1 MFKIAALYKFFS
13 ISEPELLQD
22 KIRDHFKQLKIKG
35 TILVGHEGINVTI
48 SGSDLSI
55 DAAIDFLKKI
65 NGCSKLDVKY
75 SESDK
80 DPFIRLKIKL
90 KQEIVTIGD
99 TSIDPNKIVG
109 NYVSPDEW
117 NLLIQ
122 DEDTIVI
129 DTRNDYEYSIGS
141 FKNAINPNTQK
152 FREFPSWVEK
162 NNFSDEDKKS
172 KRVAMFCTGGI
183 RCEKASSFMKDY
195 GFDEVF
201 HLKGGILKYLEE
213 MPQENSLWEGEC
225 FVFDDRVSVNHNL
238 EPGSYDMCHGCRM
251 PITDQDK
258 DSSKYIKGVACPNC
272 FDKTTEEQKARYMS
286 RQKQV
291 DLAKSRNQK
300 HIGPK
305 EEICLSK

>member
-1 MFKIAALYKFFS
+1 M
-13 ISEPELLQD
+13 
-22 KIRDHFKQLKIKG
+22 
-35 TILVGHEGINVTI
+35 
-48 SGSDLSI
+48 
-55 DAAIDFLKKI
+55 
-65 NGCSKLDVKY
+65 
-75 SESDK
+75 
-80 DPFIRLKIKL
+80 KIKL

-117 NLLIQ
+117 NQLIQ

-129 DTRNDYEYSIGS
+129 DTRNDYEYSIGT

-201 HLKGGILKYLEE
+201 HLKGCLLYTSPSPRDGLL
-213 MPQENSLWEGEC
+213 S
-225 FVFDDRVSVNHNL
+225 
-238 EPGSYDMCHGCRM
+238 RM
-251 PITDQDK
+251 P
-258 DSSKYIKGVACPNC
+258 SSA
-272 FDKTTEEQKARYMS
+272 
-286 RQKQV
+286 
-291 DLAKSRNQK
+291 
-300 HIGPK
+300 
-305 EEICLSK
+305 

>member
-13 ISEPELLQD
+13 ISKPELLQD

-35 TILVGHEGINVTI
+35 TILVGHEGINGTI
-48 SGSDLSI
+48 SGNDLSI

-129 DTRNDYEYSIGS
+129 DTRNDYEYSIGT

>member
-13 ISEPELLQD
+13 ISKPELLQN
-22 KIRDHFKQLKIKG
+22 KIRDRFKQLKIKG
-35 TILVGHEGINVTI
+35 TILVGHEGINGTI
-48 SGSDLSI
+48 SGVDLAI

-75 SESDK
+75 SESYE

-129 DTRNDYEYSIGS
+129 DTRNNYEYSIGT

-152 FREFPSWVEK
+152 FREFPDWVEK

-195 GFDEVF
+195 GFAEVY
-201 HLKGGILKYLEE
+201 HLKGGILKYLED

-238 EPGSYDMCHGCRM
+238 QPGSYDMCHGCRM

>member
-1 MFKIAALYKFFS
+1 MG
-13 ISEPELLQD
+13 SEMC
-22 KIRDHFKQLKIKG
+22 IRDRLKIKG
-35 TILVGHEGINVTI
+35 TILVGHEGINGTI

-117 NLLIQ
+117 NILIQ

-129 DTRNDYEYSIGS
+129 DTRNDYEYSIGT

-172 KRVAMFCTGGI
+172 KRVAMFCTCLLYTSPSPRDGLL
-183 RCEKASSFMKDY
+183 S
-195 GFDEVF
+195 
-201 HLKGGILKYLEE
+201 
-213 MPQENSLWEGEC
+213 
-225 FVFDDRVSVNHNL
+225 
-238 EPGSYDMCHGCRM
+238 RM
-251 PITDQDK
+251 P
-258 DSSKYIKGVACPNC
+258 SSA
-272 FDKTTEEQKARYMS
+272 
-286 RQKQV
+286 
-291 DLAKSRNQK
+291 
-300 HIGPK
+300 
-305 EEICLSK
+305 

>member
-1 MFKIAALYKFFS
+1 MNI
-13 ISEPELLQD
+13 
-22 KIRDHFKQLKIKG
+22 
-35 TILVGHEGINVTI
+35 
-48 SGSDLSI
+48 
-55 DAAIDFLKKI
+55 
-65 NGCSKLDVKY
+65 
-75 SESDK
+75 
-80 DPFIRLKIKL
+80 IKL

-129 DTRNDYEYSIGS
+129 DTRNDYEYSIGT

-152 FREFPSWVEK
+152 FREFPGWVEK
-162 NNFSDEDKKS
+162 NKFSDEDKKS

-201 HLKGGILKYLEE
+201 HLKGGILKYLED
-213 MPQENSLWEGEC
+213 MPKENSLWEGEC

>member
-13 ISEPELLQD
+13 ISKPELLQD

-35 TILVGHEGINVTI
+35 TILVGHEGINGTI

-55 DAAIDFLKKI
+55 DAAIDFLKNI

-117 NLLIQ
+117 NKLIQ

-129 DTRNDYEYSIGS
+129 DTRNDYEYSIGT
-141 FKNAINPNTQK
+141 FKNAINPSTQK

-183 RCEKASSFMKDY
+183 RCEKASSFMKDH

-201 HLKGGILKYLEE
+201 HLKGGILKYLED
-213 MPQENSLWEGEC
+213 MPEENSLWEGEC

-251 PITDQDK
+251 PITAV
-258 DSSKYIKGVACPNC
+258 SYTHLTLP
-272 FDKTTEEQKARYMS
+272 TTPY
-286 RQKQV
+286 V
-291 DLAKSRNQK
+291 
-300 HIGPK
+300 
-305 EEICLSK
+305 

>member
-13 ISEPELLQD
+13 ISKPELLQD

-35 TILVGHEGINVTI
+35 TILVGHEGINGTI

-55 DAAIDFLKKI
+55 DAAIDFLKNI

-129 DTRNDYEYSIGS
+129 DTRNDYEYSIGT

-152 FREFPSWVEK
+152 FREFPGWVEK
-162 NNFSDEDKKS
+162 NKFSDEDKKS

-195 GFDEVF
+195 GFAEVF
-201 HLKGGILKYLEE
+201 HLKGGILKYLED